1 MDSMDLSSEKSPYQ
15 VVARRYRPQ
24 EFDQLIGQ
32 ESIAKALSNA
42 IETGRVGHAYLFTGA
57 RGVGKT
63 SSARIFAKALDCV
76 HGPTSRPCN
85 ECEICKSIGTG
96 DDVDVI
102 EIDGASNR
110 GIGEMLRICQNASI
124 RPSRARF
131 KIYII
136 DEVHMLTKE
145 AFNALLKT
153 LEEPPEHVKF
163 IFCTTEP
170 NQIPITILSRCQ
182 RFDFAGIDA
191 RSISKRLEQILEK
204 EGAQFEKGVCEVLA
218 RRANGSMRDAQS
230 LLEQLLALAPENVRL
245 SDVHQMLGTVDEQKI
260 FDILAAIDTNR
271 PDQIFTI
278 TNQAADLGVDFA
290 VLTEQI
296 MGVFR
301 DLMVVESGCDV
312 DMLLYSPMARFE
324 EMKKIAKTFGIQ
336 RILASLQ
343 ILEQTIQRMRY
354 STQVRLLAEL
364 ALIRLVHLDRLKDL
378 DRWIQALRSG
388 QELPASPAR
397 PAVSAAGASAIPA
410 PQMRNDQEKQLS
422 MSEAL
427 AASLRVSAEKKNDSS
442 GKIGPDPVFTPP
454 VQKEEKALSPT
465 PIENPVADLPQEND
479 NRLSLDEL
487 NNAQMKE
494 IWMLVI
500 QELGGMFKL
509 NGSVCS
515 EIEIKKPDQIH
526 ILFPQDCF
534 MAKDFCEKN
543 LHHLLSALSQK
554 IGGSIHLELGLM
566 KSEEKE
572 ENKAPVYRSKRELMR
587 EAFANPMVK
596 NIADLFEAELYDVRE
611 NGR

>member
-1 MDSMDLSSEKSPYQ
+1 MDQEDSLSEKSPYQ

-32 ESIAKALSNA
+32 EPIAKALSNA

-63 SSARIFAKALDCV
+63 SSARIFAKALDCI
-76 HGPTSRPCN
+76 HGPTSHPCN
-85 ECEICKSIGTG
+85 ECEICASIGTG

-204 EGAQFEKGVCEVLA
+204 EGANFETGVCEVLA

-245 SDVHQMLGTVDEQKI
+245 VDVHQMLGTVDEQKI
-260 FDILAAIDTNR
+260 FDILDAIENHR
-271 PDQIFTI
+271 PDQIFSI

-301 DLMVVESGCDV
+301 DLMVVESGCGV
-312 DMLLYSPMARFE
+312 EMLLYSPMVRFE
-324 EMKKIAKTFGIQ
+324 EMKKCANLFGIQ

-378 DRWIQALRSG
+378 GQWIQAIRSG
-388 QELPASPAR
+388 QGSGSHPAVPVQRAPASLTD
-397 PAVSAAGASAIPA
+397 SGNGSG
-410 PQMRNDQEKQLS
+410 QMLS

-427 AASLRVSAEKKNDSS
+427 AASQREQTEKKNDLSS
-442 GKIGPDPVFTPP
+442 DRIVPDPK
-454 VQKEEKALSPT
+454 KEDSISTSFPLE
-465 PIENPVADLPQEND
+465 END
-479 NRLSLDEL
+479 HRLSLDEL
-487 NNAQMKE
+487 NDGQMKE
-494 IWMLVI
+494 IWMRTI
-500 QELGGMFKL
+500 QELGGLFNMH
-509 NGSVCS
+509 GSICS
-515 EIEIKKPDQIH
+515 GIGIKKPDQIN
-526 ILFPQDCF
+526 ITFTQDCF

-543 LHHLLSALSQK
+543 LHHLLTALSKHLQ
-554 IGGSIHLELGLM
+554 GSIHLELTLQQA
-566 KSEEKE
+566 EEQKG
-572 ENKAPVYRSKRELMR
+572 KQAPVYRTKRELMR
-587 EAFANPMVK
+587 EAIADPLVK
-596 NIADLFEAELYDVRE
+596 NIAELFEAELYEVRE
-611 NGR
+611 